1 MATKTFS
8 VRAEVENIEQ
18 FDKFAEEHN
27 ITKTDLFPLLLE
39 AFREKDLKEKIPGR
53 ADNIDA
59 FKASIKQL
67 NDLYF
72 ASIDMAIL
80 AKTTAEKELR
90 VELKTRTRTIEDL
103 QAKQDE
109 LKERIEQ
116 LEKALDASTN
126 EINGLRV
133 ENTKLNETIADKDAL
148 IQSLK
153 NSQVAVN
160 AVEALQKFTVLWEE
174 IKGKEAEKE
183 EMQYNM
189 SGDKN

>member
-39 AFREKDLKEKIPGR
+39 AFREKDLKEKVPGR

-116 LEKALDASTN
+116 LEKALEASTN

-153 NSQVAVN
+153 NSQVVVN
-160 AVEALQKFTVLWEE
+160 AVEAMQKFTVLLEE

>member
-1 MATKTFS
+1 
-8 VRAEVENIEQ
+8 
-18 FDKFAEEHN
+18 
-27 ITKTDLFPLLLE
+27 
-39 AFREKDLKEKIPGR
+39 
-53 ADNIDA
+53 
-59 FKASIKQL
+59 
-67 NDLYF
+67 
-72 ASIDMAIL
+72 MAIL
-80 AKTTAEKELR
+80 AKTSAEKELR
-90 VELKTRTRTIEDL
+90 VELETRTRTIADL

-126 EINGLRV
+126 ENNGLRV

-160 AVEALQKFTVLWEE
+160 AVEALQQFTVLLEE

-183 EMQYNM
+183 EMLYNM

>member
-1 MATKTFS
+1 M
-8 VRAEVENIEQ
+8 
-18 FDKFAEEHN
+18 
-27 ITKTDLFPLLLE
+27 
-39 AFREKDLKEKIPGR
+39 
-53 ADNIDA
+53 
-59 FKASIKQL
+59 
-67 NDLYF
+67 
-72 ASIDMAIL
+72 
-80 AKTTAEKELR
+80 
-90 VELKTRTRTIEDL
+90 
-103 QAKQDE
+103 
-109 LKERIEQ
+109 KERIEQ

-160 AVEALQKFTVLWEE
+160 AVEALQQFTVLLEE

-183 EMQYNM
+183 EMLYNM